1 MGLGLGGL
9 GFGTGLDNKS
19 FTRQGQA
26 TSCLHACGGGGDG
39 GPQDFSVTPW
49 DWSLTIFIF
58 MLLFSPFQFVLEVG
72 VSLTIINGGERHTG
86 GRDTNLSLPR
96 LGHPA
101 LLKDPILW

>member
-1 MGLGLGGL
+1 MLKNCGV
-9 GFGTGLDNKS
+9 
-19 FTRQGQA
+19 
-26 TSCLHACGGGGDG
+26 GGGGL
-39 GPQDFSVTPW
+39 QDFSVSPR
-49 DWSLTIFIF
+49 DWSLTIF
-58 MLLFSPFQFVLEVG
+58 MLLFSQFQFVLEVG